1 MTLVVKFLKR
11 QRAFARCGAIIL
23 LVCSASGFAK
33 EGATEVFNFKVSLDN
48 REVGWHRFVVQTD
61 GDQVTVSSK
70 AKMDFT
76 VLLVKKVAYRHEA
89 TETWLGD
96 CLQAFES
103 ETERNTKRAFMSGS
117 MKDGDFYVNRN
128 EEEVLVSDCVRT
140 FAYWRPA
147 WLDVEFL
154 LNVETGK
161 YVPISLEVIEDQ
173 LTNMTKRV
181 VGLPKTEIHLAYD
194 KSGNWQTLESD
205 LKIAGTLR
213 YQRINESVGET
224 DAKL

>member
-1 MTLVVKFLKR
+1 MTLVQKFLKGR
-11 QRAFARCGAIIL
+11 RVFARSGTIL
-23 LVCSASGFAK
+23 LLSFGASIFA
-33 EGATEVFNFKVSLDN
+33 EENATEVFNFKVSLDN
-48 REVGWHRFVVQTD
+48 REVGWHKFVVETKGNQL
-61 GDQVTVSSK
+61 TVSSK

-76 VLLVKKVAYRHEA
+76 VLMVKKVAYRHEA

-103 ETERNTKRAFMSGS
+103 KTKRNTKIFLTSGS
-117 MKDGDFYVNRN
+117 VKDGDFYVNRN
-128 EEEVLVSDCVRT
+128 GEEVLVSKCVKT

-147 WLDVEFL
+147 WLDDEFL

-161 YVPISLEVIEDQ
+161 YTPISLEVTEDQ

-194 KSGNWQTLESD
+194 KSGNWQTLESE

>member
-1 MTLVVKFLKR
+1 MTLVQKFLKGR
-11 QRAFARCGAIIL
+11 RLFARSGTIL
-23 LVCSASGFAK
+23 LLSFGASIFA
-33 EGATEVFNFKVSLDN
+33 EENATEVFNFKVSLDN
-48 REVGWHRFVVQTD
+48 REVGWHKFVVETKGNQL
-61 GDQVTVSSK
+61 TVSSK

-76 VLLVKKVAYRHEA
+76 VLMVKKVAYRHEA
-89 TETWLGD
+89 TENWLGD

-103 ETERNTKRAFMSGS
+103 KTKRNTKIFLTSGS
-117 MKDGDFYVNRN
+117 VKDGDFYVNRN
-128 EEEVLVSDCVRT
+128 GEEVLVSKCVKT

-147 WLDVEFL
+147 WLDDEFL

-161 YVPISLEVIEDQ
+161 YTPISLEVTEDQ

-194 KSGNWQTLESD
+194 KSGNWQTLESE

>member
-1 MTLVVKFLKR
+1 MTLVQKFLKGR
-11 QRAFARCGAIIL
+11 RLFARSGTIL
-23 LVCSASGFAK
+23 LLSFGASIFA
-33 EGATEVFNFKVSLDN
+33 EENATEVFNFKVSLDN
-48 REVGWHRFVVQTD
+48 REVGWHKFVVETKGNQL
-61 GDQVTVSSK
+61 TVSSK

-76 VLLVKKVAYRHEA
+76 VLMVKKVAYRHEA
-89 TETWLGD
+89 TENWLGD

-103 ETERNTKRAFMSGS
+103 KTKRNTKIFLTSGS
-117 MKDGDFYVNRN
+117 VKDGDFYVNRN
-128 EEEVLVSDCVRT
+128 GEEVLVSKCVKT

-147 WLDVEFL
+147 WLDDEFL

-161 YVPISLEVIEDQ
+161 YTPISLEVTEDQ

-194 KSGNWQTLESD
+194 KSGNWQTLESE

-224 DAKL
+224 DAKF

>member
-1 MTLVVKFLKR
+1 MTLVQKFLKGR
-11 QRAFARCGAIIL
+11 RLFARSGTIL
-23 LVCSASGFAK
+23 LLSFGASIFA
-33 EGATEVFNFKVSLDN
+33 EENATEVFNFKVSLDN
-48 REVGWHRFVVQTD
+48 REVGWHKFVVETKGNQL
-61 GDQVTVSSK
+61 TVSSK

-76 VLLVKKVAYRHEA
+76 VLMVKKVAYRHEA
-89 TETWLGD
+89 TENWLGD

-103 ETERNTKRAFMSGS
+103 KTKRNTKIFLTSGS
-117 MKDGDFYVNRN
+117 VKDGDFYVNRN
-128 EEEVLVSDCVRT
+128 GEEVLVSKCVKT

-147 WLDVEFL
+147 WLDDEFL

-161 YVPISLEVIEDQ
+161 YTPISVEVTEDQ

-194 KSGNWQTLESD
+194 KSGNWQTLESE

>member
-1 MTLVVKFLKR
+1 M
-11 QRAFARCGAIIL
+11 
-23 LVCSASGFAK
+23 
-33 EGATEVFNFKVSLDN
+33 
-48 REVGWHRFVVQTD
+48 
-61 GDQVTVSSK
+61 
-70 AKMDFT
+70 
-76 VLLVKKVAYRHEA
+76 
-89 TETWLGD
+89 GD

-103 ETERNTKRAFMSGS
+103 ETERNTKRFFMSGS
-117 MKDGDFYVNRN
+117 MKDGNFYVNRN

-147 WLDVEFL
+147 WLDDEFL

-161 YVPISLEVIEDQ
+161 YTPVSLEVTEDE

-205 LKIAGTLR
+205 LKIAGSLR

>member
-1 MTLVVKFLKR
+1 MTLVQKFLKGR
-11 QRAFARCGAIIL
+11 RLFARSGTIL
-23 LVCSASGFAK
+23 LLSFGASIFA
-33 EGATEVFNFKVSLDN
+33 EENATEVFNFKVSVDN
-48 REVGWHRFVVQTD
+48 REVGWHKCVVETKGNQL
-61 GDQVTVSSK
+61 TVSSK

-76 VLLVKKVAYRHEA
+76 VLMVKKVAYRHEA

-103 ETERNTKRAFMSGS
+103 KTKRNTKIFLTSGS
-117 MKDGDFYVNRN
+117 VKDGDFYVNRN
-128 EEEVLVSDCVRT
+128 GEEVLVSKCVKT

-147 WLDVEFL
+147 WLDDEFL

-161 YVPISLEVIEDQ
+161 YTPISLEVTEDQ

-194 KSGNWQTLESD
+194 KSGNWQTLESEV
-205 LKIAGTLR
+205 KIAGTLR

>member
-1 MTLVVKFLKR
+1 MTLVQKFIKGRRL
-11 QRAFARCGAIIL
+11 FARSGTIL
-23 LVCSASGFAK
+23 LLSFGASIFA
-33 EGATEVFNFKVSLDN
+33 EENATEVFNFKVSLDN
-48 REVGWHRFVVQTD
+48 REVGWHKFVVETKGNQL
-61 GDQVTVSSK
+61 TVSSK

-76 VLLVKKVAYRHEA
+76 VLMVKKVAYRHEA

-103 ETERNTKRAFMSGS
+103 KTKRNTKIFLTSGS
-117 MKDGDFYVNRN
+117 VKDGDFYVNRN
-128 EEEVLVSDCVRT
+128 GEEVLVSKCVKT

-147 WLDVEFL
+147 WLDDEFL

-161 YVPISLEVIEDQ
+161 YTPISLEVTEDQ

-194 KSGNWQTLESD
+194 KSGNWQTLESE

>member
-1 MTLVVKFLKR
+1 MTLVQKFLKGR
-11 QRAFARCGAIIL
+11 RLFARSGTIL
-23 LVCSASGFAK
+23 LLSFGASIFA
-33 EGATEVFNFKVSLDN
+33 EENATEVFNFKVSLDN
-48 REVGWHRFVVQTD
+48 REVGWHKFVVETKGNQL
-61 GDQVTVSSK
+61 TVSSK

-76 VLLVKKVAYRHEA
+76 VLMVKKVAYRHEA

-103 ETERNTKRAFMSGS
+103 KTKRNTKIFLTSGS
-117 MKDGDFYVNRN
+117 VKDGDFYVNRN
-128 EEEVLVSDCVRT
+128 GEEVLVSKCVKT
-140 FAYWRPA
+140 FAYWRPT
-147 WLDVEFL
+147 WLDDEFL

-161 YVPISLEVIEDQ
+161 YTPISLEVTEDQ

-194 KSGNWQTLESD
+194 KSGNWQTLESE

>member
-1 MTLVVKFLKR
+1 MTLVQKFIKGRRL
-11 QRAFARCGAIIL
+11 FARSGTIL
-23 LVCSASGFAK
+23 LLSFGASIFA
-33 EGATEVFNFKVSLDN
+33 EENATEVFNFKVSLDN
-48 REVGWHRFVVQTD
+48 REVGWHKFVVETKGNQL
-61 GDQVTVSSK
+61 TVSSK

-76 VLLVKKVAYRHEA
+76 VLMVKKVAYRHEA

-103 ETERNTKRAFMSGS
+103 KTKRNTKIFLTSGS
-117 MKDGDFYVNRN
+117 VKDGDFYVNRN
-128 EEEVLVSDCVRT
+128 GEEVLVSKCVKT

-147 WLDVEFL
+147 WLDDEFL

-161 YVPISLEVIEDQ
+161 YTPISLEVTEDQ

-213 YQRINESVGET
+213 YHRINESVGET

>member
-1 MTLVVKFLKR
+1 MTLVQKFLKGR
-11 QRAFARCGAIIL
+11 RLFVRSGTIL
-23 LVCSASGFAK
+23 LLSFGASIFA
-33 EGATEVFNFKVSLDN
+33 EENATEVFNFKVSLDN
-48 REVGWHRFVVQTD
+48 REVGWHKFVVETKGNQL
-61 GDQVTVSSK
+61 TVSSK

-76 VLLVKKVAYRHEA
+76 VLMVKKVAYRHEA
-89 TETWLGD
+89 TENWLGD

-103 ETERNTKRAFMSGS
+103 KTKRNTKIFLTSGS
-117 MKDGDFYVNRN
+117 VKDGDFYVNRN
-128 EEEVLVSDCVRT
+128 GEEVLVSKCVKT

-147 WLDVEFL
+147 WLDDEFL

-161 YVPISLEVIEDQ
+161 YTPISLEVTEDQ

-194 KSGNWQTLESD
+194 KSGNWQTLESE

>member
-1 MTLVVKFLKR
+1 MTLVQKFLKGR
-11 QRAFARCGAIIL
+11 RVFARSGTIL
-23 LVCSASGFAK
+23 LLSFGASIFA
-33 EGATEVFNFKVSLDN
+33 EENATEVFNFKVSLDN
-48 REVGWHRFVVQTD
+48 HEVGWHRFVVETKGNQL
-61 GDQVTVSSK
+61 TVSSK

-76 VLLVKKVAYRHEA
+76 VLMVKKVAYRHEA

-103 ETERNTKRAFMSGS
+103 KTKRNTKIFLTNGS
-117 MKDGDFYVNRN
+117 VKDGDFYVNRN
-128 EEEVLVSDCVRT
+128 GEEVLVSKCVKT

-147 WLDVEFL
+147 WLDDEFL

-161 YVPISLEVIEDQ
+161 YTPISLEVAEDQ
-173 LTNMTKRV
+173 LTNMTKRI

-224 DAKL
+224 DAKF

>member
-1 MTLVVKFLKR
+1 MTLVQKFLKGR
-11 QRAFARCGAIIL
+11 RLFARSGTIL
-23 LVCSASGFAK
+23 LLSFGASIFA
-33 EGATEVFNFKVSLDN
+33 EENATEVFNFKVSLDN
-48 REVGWHRFVVQTD
+48 REVGWHRFVVETKGNQL
-61 GDQVTVSSK
+61 TVSSK

-76 VLLVKKVAYRHEA
+76 VLMVKKVAYRHEA
-89 TETWLGD
+89 TENWLGD

-103 ETERNTKRAFMSGS
+103 KTKRNTKIFLTSGS
-117 MKDGDFYVNRN
+117 VKDGDFYVNRN
-128 EEEVLVSDCVRT
+128 GEEVLVSKCVKT

-147 WLDVEFL
+147 WLDDEFL

-161 YVPISLEVIEDQ
+161 YTPISLEVTEDQ

-181 VGLPKTEIHLAYD
+181 VGLPKTKIHLAYD
-194 KSGNWQTLESD
+194 KSGNWQTLESE

>member
-1 MTLVVKFLKR
+1 MTLVQKFLKGR
-11 QRAFARCGAIIL
+11 RLFARRGTIL
-23 LVCSASGFAK
+23 LLSFGASIFA
-33 EGATEVFNFKVSLDN
+33 EENATEVFNFKVSLDN
-48 REVGWHRFVVQTD
+48 REVGWHKFVVETKGNQL
-61 GDQVTVSSK
+61 TVSSK

-76 VLLVKKVAYRHEA
+76 VLMVKKVAYRHEA
-89 TETWLGD
+89 TENWLGD

-103 ETERNTKRAFMSGS
+103 KTKRNTKIFLTSGS
-117 MKDGDFYVNRN
+117 VKDGDFYVNRN
-128 EEEVLVSDCVRT
+128 GEEVLVSKCVKT

-147 WLDVEFL
+147 WLDDEFL

-161 YVPISLEVIEDQ
+161 YTPISLEVTEDQ

-194 KSGNWQTLESD
+194 KSGNWQTLESE

>member
-1 MTLVVKFLKR
+1 MLSFG
-11 QRAFARCGAIIL
+11 ASIFAD
-23 LVCSASGFAK
+23 
-33 EGATEVFNFKVSLDN
+33 ENATEVFNFKVSLDN
-48 REVGWHRFVVQTD
+48 REVGWHKFVVETKGNQL
-61 GDQVTVSSK
+61 TVSSK

-76 VLLVKKVAYRHEA
+76 VLMVKKVAYRHEA
-89 TETWLGD
+89 TENWLGD

-103 ETERNTKRAFMSGS
+103 KTKRNTKIFLTSGS
-117 MKDGDFYVNRN
+117 VKDGDFYVNRN
-128 EEEVLVSDCVRT
+128 GEEVLVSKCVKT

-147 WLDVEFL
+147 WLDDEFL

-161 YVPISLEVIEDQ
+161 YTPISLEVTEDQ

-194 KSGNWQTLESD
+194 KSGNWQTLESE

>member
-1 MTLVVKFLKR
+1 MTLVQKFLKGR
-11 QRAFARCGAIIL
+11 RLFARSGTIL
-23 LVCSASGFAK
+23 LLSFGASIFA
-33 EGATEVFNFKVSLDN
+33 EENATEVFNFKVSLDN
-48 REVGWHRFVVQTD
+48 REVGWHRFVVETKGNQL
-61 GDQVTVSSK
+61 TVSSK

-76 VLLVKKVAYRHEA
+76 VLMVKKVAYRHEA
-89 TETWLGD
+89 TENWLGD

-103 ETERNTKRAFMSGS
+103 KTKRNTKIFLTSGS
-117 MKDGDFYVNRN
+117 VKDGDFYVNRN
-128 EEEVLVSDCVRT
+128 GEEVLVSKCVKT

-147 WLDVEFL
+147 WLDDEFL

-161 YVPISLEVIEDQ
+161 YTPISLEVTEDQ

-194 KSGNWQTLESD
+194 KSGNWQTLESE

>member
-1 MTLVVKFLKR
+1 
-11 QRAFARCGAIIL
+11 
-23 LVCSASGFAK
+23 
-33 EGATEVFNFKVSLDN
+33 
-48 REVGWHRFVVQTD
+48 
-61 GDQVTVSSK
+61 
-70 AKMDFT
+70 
-76 VLLVKKVAYRHEA
+76 
-89 TETWLGD
+89 
-96 CLQAFES
+96 
-103 ETERNTKRAFMSGS
+103 
-117 MKDGDFYVNRN
+117 MKDGNFYVNRN

-147 WLDVEFL
+147 WLDDEFL

-161 YVPISLEVIEDQ
+161 YTPVSLEVTEDQ

>member
-1 MTLVVKFLKR
+1 MTLVQKFLKGR
-11 QRAFARCGAIIL
+11 RLFARSGTIL
-23 LVCSASGFAK
+23 LLSFGASIFA
-33 EGATEVFNFKVSLDN
+33 EENATEVFNFKVSLDN
-48 REVGWHRFVVQTD
+48 REVGWHKFVVETKGNQL
-61 GDQVTVSSK
+61 TVSSK

-76 VLLVKKVAYRHEA
+76 VLMVKKVAYRHEA

-103 ETERNTKRAFMSGS
+103 KTKRNTKIFLTSGS
-117 MKDGDFYVNRN
+117 VKDGDFYVNRN
-128 EEEVLVSDCVRT
+128 GEEVLVSKCVKT

-147 WLDVEFL
+147 WLDDEFL

-161 YVPISLEVIEDQ
+161 YTPISLEVTEDQ

-194 KSGNWQTLESD
+194 KSGNWQTLESE

-224 DAKL
+224 DAKF

>member
-1 MTLVVKFLKR
+1 MTLVQKFLKGR
-11 QRAFARCGAIIL
+11 RLFARSGTIL
-23 LVCSASGFAK
+23 LLSFGASIFA
-33 EGATEVFNFKVSLDN
+33 EENATEVFNFKVSLDN
-48 REVGWHRFVVQTD
+48 REVGWHKFVVETKGNQL
-61 GDQVTVSSK
+61 TVSSK

-76 VLLVKKVAYRHEA
+76 VLMVKKVAYRHEA

-103 ETERNTKRAFMSGS
+103 KTKRNTKIFLTSGS
-117 MKDGDFYVNRN
+117 VKDGDFYVNRN
-128 EEEVLVSDCVRT
+128 GEEVLVSKCVKT

-147 WLDVEFL
+147 WLDDEFL

-161 YVPISLEVIEDQ
+161 YTPISLEVTEDQ

-194 KSGNWQTLESD
+194 KSGNWQTLESE

>member
-1 MTLVVKFLKR
+1 LLSFG
-11 QRAFARCGAIIL
+11 ASIFA
-23 LVCSASGFAK
+23 
-33 EGATEVFNFKVSLDN
+33 EENATEVFNFKVSLDN
-48 REVGWHRFVVQTD
+48 REVGWHKFVVETKGNQL
-61 GDQVTVSSK
+61 TVSSK

-76 VLLVKKVAYRHEA
+76 VLMVKKVAYRHEA

-103 ETERNTKRAFMSGS
+103 KTKRNTKIFLTSGS
-117 MKDGDFYVNRN
+117 VKDGDFYVNRN
-128 EEEVLVSDCVRT
+128 GEEVLVSKCVKT

-147 WLDVEFL
+147 WLDDEFL

-161 YVPISLEVIEDQ
+161 YTPISLEVTEDQ

-194 KSGNWQTLESD
+194 KSGNWQTLESE

>member
-1 MTLVVKFLKR
+1 MTLVQKFLKGR
-11 QRAFARCGAIIL
+11 RLFARSGTIL
-23 LVCSASGFAK
+23 LLSFGASIFA
-33 EGATEVFNFKVSLDN
+33 EENATEVFNFKVSLDN
-48 REVGWHRFVVQTD
+48 REVGWHKFVVETKGNQL
-61 GDQVTVSSK
+61 TVSSK

-76 VLLVKKVAYRHEA
+76 VLMVKKVAYRHEA

-103 ETERNTKRAFMSGS
+103 KTKRNTKIFLTNGS
-117 MKDGDFYVNRN
+117 VKDGDFYVNRN
-128 EEEVLVSDCVRT
+128 GEEVLVSKCVKT

-147 WLDVEFL
+147 WLDDEFL

-161 YVPISLEVIEDQ
+161 YTPISLEVTEDQ

-194 KSGNWQTLESD
+194 KSGNWQTLESE